1 MIQQILS
8 IALLIAGLLYGLAIL
23 VLSWR
28 DRERM
33 RAEKGSWWAL
43 SAAEFL
49 IFVCA
54 SVGISDFLP
63 NTLLI
68 KNARLTGDREIPGT
82 LVGCGL
88 LPGAIIASSLLRTDN
103 PISPLML
110 ALCGVCVVVGSA
122 TGARLV
128 SRFDGAMVKRIM
140 LIALIASFLVLIGR
154 MVLSAGASGTATSLP
169 LPLLLL
175 AAALCLV
182 TAAVNM
188 FGIPM
193 KATWTALFLVM
204 GLSPMTA
211 LTLVLVLAS
220 LSPISGGISVLKNG
234 LYHRKAVLCS
244 TIFGSAGALV
254 GTAAAISLPANV
266 LNGIL
271 LVVMLIAIVSMAK
284 K

>member
-1 MIQQILS
+1 MVQQILS
-8 IALLIAGLLYGLAIL
+8 AAILTAGLLYGAAIL

-28 DRERM
+28 DRAQM
-33 RAEKGSWWAL
+33 RAERGNWL
-43 SAAEFL
+43 MLCGAEFL
-49 IFVCA
+49 ISLCA
-54 SVGISDFLP
+54 CVGISDFLP

-68 KNARLTGDREIPGT
+68 KHAKLTGDREIPGT

-88 LPGAIIASSLLRTDN
+88 LPGAIIASSLLRSSG

-110 ALCGVCVVVGSA
+110 TLCGLCVVAGGSL
-122 TGARLV
+122 GARLV
-128 SRFDGAMVKRIM
+128 SRFDGAAVKRIM
-140 LIALIASFLVLIGR
+140 LIALILSFFVLIGR
-154 MVLSAGASGTATSLP
+154 MILSAGAAGTATSLP

-175 AAALCLV
+175 AAVLCLV
-182 TAAVNM
+182 TAGVNM

-193 KATWTALFLVM
+193 KATWTALFLIL

-220 LSPISGGISVLKNG
+220 LTPISGGVSVLKNG

-244 TIFGSAGALV
+244 TIFGSVGALI
-254 GTAAAISLPANV
+254 GTAAAVSLPANV
-266 LNGIL
+266 LNVIL
-271 LVVMLIAIVSMAK
+271 LAVMAIAIVTMAK

>member
-1 MIQQILS
+1 MLQKILS
-8 IALLIAGLLYGLAIL
+8 ALLLAAGLVYGAAIL
-23 VLSWR
+23 ALSWR
-28 DRERM
+28 DRERLRTERGNWLM
-33 RAEKGSWWAL
+33 LA
-43 SAAEFL
+43 AAEFL

-68 KNARLTGDREIPGT
+68 KQAKLTGYREIPGT

-88 LPGAIIASSLLRTDN
+88 LPGAIIASSLLGGSG

-110 ALCGVCVVVGSA
+110 ALLGLCVVVGSA
-122 TGARLV
+122 VGARLV
-128 SRFDGAMVKRIM
+128 SRFDGAGVKRIM
-140 LIALIASFLVLIGR
+140 LVALILSFFVLIGR
-154 MVLSAGASGTATSLP
+154 MVLSAGAAGTATSLP

-175 AAALCLV
+175 TAVLCLV
-182 TAAVNM
+182 TAGINM

-193 KATWTALFLVM
+193 KATWTALFLLL

-220 LSPISGGISVLKNG
+220 LTPISGGISVLKNG

-244 TIFGSAGALV
+244 TIFGSVGALI

-266 LNGIL
+266 LNVIL
-271 LVVMLIAIVSMAK
+271 LAVMAIAIVTMAK